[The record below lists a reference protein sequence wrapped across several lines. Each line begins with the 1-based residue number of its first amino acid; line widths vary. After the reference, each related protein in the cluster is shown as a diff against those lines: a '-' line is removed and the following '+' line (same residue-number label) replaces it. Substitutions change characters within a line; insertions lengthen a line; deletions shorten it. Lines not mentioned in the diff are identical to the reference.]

1 LQGASP
7 PPPRLV
13 GGLLLGMA
21 APHPP
26 EKTLDPRILLA
37 ALIALALL
45 AMGPV
50 LVNDWV
56 QDDTGIILRNPLI
69 KSLSGV
75 WEAFGRPYWPE
86 KAQEREL
93 YRPLQIALFTLQWA
107 AADGAPW
114 LFRIVNLFAYSLSV
128 AAVFA
133 LLRRIAPLPAAW
145 VGAAIFA
152 VHPVHVEAVAVS
164 VNQGETFVATIL
176 VWCAAVYLDWRRGLL
191 PWRGA
196 LLRILPLF
204 TIALFIKEHALVL
217 PGLLFALEL
226 TVLRRERP
234 VREVLRPALTLVGT
248 LFAISALFWTL
259 RGSVLGPGSG
269 TNPAEAL
276 QGLTAVGRA
285 LTMLSVVPEW
295 VRLLLWP
302 AHLQMEWSPQEHV
315 PWIAWSLR
323 DTIGVT
329 TLLSLGLALLLS
341 WDRRPR
347 IALALLWAGAALFP
361 VSNLLLPTGVVIAER
376 VLFLASVGVAILA
389 ADIAVMVAAIPA
401 VRVPPL
407 RPLIAA
413 GVALLLGTAI
423 VASAIRMRTWK
434 NRVLFMAAAVA
445 DAPLSY
451 RTHLSWGVMLL
462 ETGDTARGMTEL
474 HRAFE
479 LHYNNYRPFFAVAD
493 DLRKDQGDC
502 EPAGALYDLLRDR
515 FQRRGDLFAGSI
527 ACTTWLGAYDQAAAH
542 ARTAIERGVD
552 ADYWRRALLVIDSA
566 ATHGAPP
573 RTVRLP
579 ALPGGWVDIGP
590 PPAP

>member
-1 LQGASP
+1 M
-7 PPPRLV
+7 
-13 GGLLLGMA
+13 LGMA
-21 APHPP
+21 SPHPP
-26 EKTLDPRILLA
+26 EKALDPRILIA
-37 ALIALALL
+37 ALLALALL

-93 YRPLQIALFTLQWA
+93 YRPLQIALFTIQWA
-107 AADGAPW
+107 VADGAPW
-114 LFRIVNLFAYSLSV
+114 LFRVVNLIAYGLSV

-133 LLRRIAPLPAAW
+133 LLRRVAPLRAAW

-164 VNQGETFVATIL
+164 VNQGESFVAAIL
-176 VWCAAVYLDWRRGLL
+176 AYCCAIYLDWRRGLL
-191 PWRGA
+191 PWRGTLA
-196 LLRILPLF
+196 RILPLF
-204 TIALFIKEHALVL
+204 TAALFIKEHALVL
-217 PGLLFALEL
+217 PGLFFALEL
-226 TVLRRERP
+226 TVLRTERP
-234 VREVLRPALTLVGT
+234 LREVLRPAATLVV
-248 LFAISALFWTL
+248 ALFTLGGVFWTI
-259 RGSVLGPGSG
+259 RGSILGGGSG

-276 QGLTAVGRA
+276 QGLTATGRA

-315 PWIAWSLR
+315 PWITWSLR

-329 TLLSLGLALLLS
+329 TLLSLGLALALS
-341 WDRRPR
+341 WGRRPR

-376 VLFLASVGVAILA
+376 VLFLASVAVALLA
-389 ADIAVMVAAIPA
+389 ADLAVAVAAIPA

-407 RPLIAA
+407 RPLLTA
-413 GVALLLGTAI
+413 GVALLLGTGL
-423 VASAIRMRTWK
+423 VASATRMRTWK
-434 NRVLFMAAAVA
+434 NRVLFMASAVV

-451 RTHLSWGVMLL
+451 RTHLSWGIVLI
-462 ETGDTARGMTEL
+462 ESGDREL
-474 HRAFE
+474 GEAEFRRAFS
-479 LHYNNYRPFFAVAD
+479 LHYNNYRPFFAVAHD
-493 DLRKDQGDC
+493 IRKEQGDC
-502 EPAGALYDLLRDR
+502 EPAAVLYDLLREKFD
-515 FQRRGDLFAGSI
+515 RRGDLFAGSI
-527 ACTTWLGAYDQAAAH
+527 ACSTWIGAYDKAAAD
-542 ARTAIERGVD
+542 ARTAIALGVD
-552 ADYWRRALLVIDSA
+552 PEYWRRAVLVIDSA
-566 ATHGAPP
+566 AARAAPP

-579 ALPGGWVDIGP
+579 ALPGGWIDVGP
-590 PPAP
+590 PAAAP